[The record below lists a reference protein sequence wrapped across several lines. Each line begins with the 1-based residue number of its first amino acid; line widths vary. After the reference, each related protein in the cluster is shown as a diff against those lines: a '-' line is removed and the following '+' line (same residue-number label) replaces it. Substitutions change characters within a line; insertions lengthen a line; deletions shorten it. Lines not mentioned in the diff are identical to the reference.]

1 MYYIDTSKLEDD
13 SKVGCPKCIA
23 NGNDTSEDNFH
34 WYNIQ
39 DGGFCY
45 SCGFTIP
52 SEEYK
57 EESSGNFKPKGN
69 KSMLTQKDTDN
80 LKNKAL
86 TPEQVQ
92 EIEAKTVT
100 KIPKPY
106 RGVPSEVYEAL
117 GVRWEIDGS
126 NVSMYYPITVT
137 EDGSLRVVGYKIRKH
152 PKEFYSVG
160 YVGKLGGFLNQS
172 NAVADTLILVSG
184 EVDLASAVY
193 GLELDKYRKS
203 YNVVS
208 SPLGEDS
215 TATMIKLNYDWVNSH
230 KKIVAC
236 MDNDVAGEKAF
247 EKIKEVIDADK
258 LFKANLK
265 FKDLNEYLKNGKAE
279 DIAKAIYWSPVPC
292 KTFGIAGSGDIYNEI
307 VKTVKTESIPLP
319 SFLSDLKPLFKGG
332 FPLQE
337 LILLSAPSSV
347 GKSAVVNEI
356 ILEWVMKSPH
366 RLLVLSFEDT
376 LGTFGA
382 KIASR
387 VSGHNILAMETPEE
401 KLEVLEKYKPEID
414 KYLYTDTGEHRFN
427 IVDKI
432 PDDIEDLK
440 ETILQS
446 IKLHDSKVLLIDP
459 ITSLFSDKTNEQQ
472 ASFMKFLETIK
483 NRHGITV
490 LMSAH
495 TRKGGTGEKDKG
507 EGASYGEES
516 IRGSSSLVGTSTI
529 VILLSRDKMNPDPI
543 ERNTTKI
550 SVSKSRTYS
559 ITGRDV
565 ASIYYSP
572 QHHTLFS
579 YKYAED
585 NGFFLNTTA
594 EELRDIMDDTKAAK
608 VATDETEDLGIQVYD
623 EF

>member
-1 MYYIDTSKLEDD
+1 MYYINTDELEENSKTQ
-13 SKVGCPKCIA
+13 CPRCAA
-23 NGNDTSEDNFH
+23 NGGDNSQDNFH
-34 WYNIQ
+34 FYSKK

-45 SCGFTIP
+45 KCSFTIP

-57 EESSGNFKPKGN
+57 EEASGNFKPKAN
-69 KSMLTQKDTDN
+69 KNMITAKDTEN

-92 EIEAKTVT
+92 EIEAETFT

-106 RGVPSEVYEAL
+106 RGVPSEVYESL
-117 GVRWEIDGS
+117 GVRWKKDG
-126 NVSMYYPITVT
+126 NEVSMYYPITVT
-137 EDGSLRVVGYKIRKH
+137 EDGKERVVGYKIRKH

-172 NAVADTLILVSG
+172 NAVADTLIIVSG

-208 SPLGEDS
+208 SSLGEDS
-215 TATMIKLNYDWVNSH
+215 TATMIKLNYDWVNAH

-236 MDNDVAGEKAF
+236 MDNDEAGEKAF
-247 EKIKEVIDADK
+247 EKIKAVIDADK
-258 LFKANLK
+258 LYKGNLK
-265 FKDLNEYLKNGKAE
+265 YKDLNDMLKNNAAN
-279 DIAKAIYWSPVPC
+279 DIANAIYWSPTPC

-356 ILEWVMKSPH
+356 ILEWIMKSPH

-401 KLEVLEKYKPEID
+401 KLKVLEKYKPEID
-414 KYLYTDTGEHRFN
+414 KYLYTDKGEHRFN

-483 NRHGITV
+483 NRYGITV

-543 ERNTTKI
+543 ERNTTNI

-594 EELRDIMDDTKAAK
+594 EELKEIMDDTKSAK
-608 VATDETEDLGIQVYD
+608 VATDETEDLEVLS